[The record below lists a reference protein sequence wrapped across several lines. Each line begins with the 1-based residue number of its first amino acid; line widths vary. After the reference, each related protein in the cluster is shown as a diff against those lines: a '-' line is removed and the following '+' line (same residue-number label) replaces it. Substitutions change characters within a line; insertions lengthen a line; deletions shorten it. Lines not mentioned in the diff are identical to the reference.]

1 MKILKHFTI
10 ALLGIVISMPF
21 LLNGQVKVG
30 TANGAITI
38 FGTSTLHDWDMKS
51 SQGRCEATMV
61 MNGDKLTSV
70 SALTFSVASETLKSS
85 KGSMMD
91 RIAYKALKTKESPV
105 INFVMVSSSIT
116 AVDATTYQF
125 KGTGNLTVAGTKKLT
140 DLVATIKYNAA
151 DKSFTSTGVKV
162 MKMTEY
168 NMEPPSFAF
177 GAMKTGDEIK
187 ITFNLKIK

>member
-1 MKILKHFTI
+1 MKILKHITI
-10 ALLGIVISMPF
+10 ALLGVVISMPF
-21 LLNGQVKVG
+21 LVNGQVKVG
-30 TANGAITI
+30 TANGAVTI

-51 SQGRCEATMV
+51 SQGKCEATMI

-70 SALTFSVASETLKSS
+70 STLAFSITSETLKSS
-85 KGSMMD
+85 KGSIMD
-91 RIAYKALKTKESPV
+91 KISYKALKTKESPV
-105 INFVMVSSSIT
+105 INFVMVSSTIT
-116 AVDATTYQF
+116 PIDATTYQF

-151 DKSFTSTGVKV
+151 EKSFTSTGFKV

>member
-1 MKILKHFTI
+1 
-10 ALLGIVISMPF
+10 
-21 LLNGQVKVG
+21 
-30 TANGAITI
+30 
-38 FGTSTLHDWDMKS
+38 
-51 SQGRCEATMV
+51 
-61 MNGDKLTSV
+61 
-70 SALTFSVASETLKSS
+70 
-85 KGSMMD
+85 MMD

-125 KGTGNLTVAGTKKLT
+125 KGTGNLTVAGTKKMT
-140 DLVATIKYNAA
+140 DLVATIKYNVAE
-151 DKSFTSTGVKV
+151 KSFTSTGFKE
-162 MKMTEY
+162 MKMTDY

>member
-1 MKILKHFTI
+1 MKILKNITI
-10 ALLGIVISMPF
+10 ALLGIVVSMPF
-21 LLNGQVKVG
+21 LVNGQVKVA
-30 TANGAITI
+30 TVNGAITI

-61 MNGDKLTSV
+61 MTGDKLTSV
-70 SALTFSVASETLKSS
+70 STLTFSVATETLKSS
-85 KGSMMD
+85 KGFVMD
-91 RIAYKALKTKESPV
+91 KIAYKALNTKENPV
-105 INFVMVSSSIT
+105 INFAMVSSTIT
-116 AVDATTYQF
+116 PVDATTYQF

-140 DLVATIKYNAA
+140 DLVATIKYNAVE
-151 DKSFTSTGVKV
+151 KSFTSTGVKI

-187 ITFNLKIK
+187 INFNLKIK